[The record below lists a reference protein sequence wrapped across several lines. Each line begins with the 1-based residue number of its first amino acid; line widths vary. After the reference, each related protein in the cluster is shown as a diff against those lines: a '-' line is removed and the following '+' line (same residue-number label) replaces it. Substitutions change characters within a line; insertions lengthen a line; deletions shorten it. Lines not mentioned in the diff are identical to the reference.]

1 MRGIVLRYPYEVR
14 SEAKY
19 FGGIPELELPEDML
33 RLAEHIV
40 DTKAARSIRPP
51 SMTGNARH

>member
-1 MRGIVLRYPYEVR
+1 VR
-14 SEAKY
+14 SEAEY

-40 DTKAARSIRPP
+40 DTKAGAFDPAAFDDRERAAVTE
-51 SMTGNARH
+51 MLRQK